1 MKLLT
6 ELVLARYGKLFFS
19 RSELDLWVEGSANRR
34 DALLKRAMAAGEI
47 IRIRRGLYMLAPPI
61 QRSAPNPLELA
72 QHVYGPSYIGLES
85 ALSFHGWIPEAV
97 YAVASVSLNR
107 SRVFDTPVGRFDFVR
122 VPQACF
128 FAEVERRE
136 LLGGNGSVL
145 VSSPL
150 KALADM
156 VYVQNLDDPLR
167 KLLASLRIEV
177 ELKESVSMQS
187 VNELMGNYSS
197 LRVKYFLEQVRK
209 EISL

>member
-6 ELVLARYGKLFFS
+6 ELVFAQRGKLFFS
-19 RSELDLWVEGSANRR
+19 RSELALWVEGSAHRR

-61 QRSAPNPLELA
+61 QRDAPNPLELA

-97 YAVASVSLNR
+97 YTVASVSLNR

-122 VPQACF
+122 VPQTCF
-128 FAEVERRE
+128 FSEVERHE
-136 LLGGNGSVL
+136 LSGGNGSIL

-156 VYVQNLDDPLR
+156 VYVQKSDEPLR
-167 KLLASLRIEV
+167 RLLASLRVEV
-177 ELKESVSMQS
+177 DLKESVSMES
-187 VNELMGNYSS
+187 VDELIGNYPSR
-197 LRVKYFLEQVRK
+197 RVTCFLEQVRK
-209 EISL
+209 EIVS